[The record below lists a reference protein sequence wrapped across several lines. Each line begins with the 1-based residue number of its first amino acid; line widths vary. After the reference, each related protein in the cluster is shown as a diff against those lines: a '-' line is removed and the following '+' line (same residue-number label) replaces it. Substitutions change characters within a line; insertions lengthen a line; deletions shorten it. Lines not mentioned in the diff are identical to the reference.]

1 MNKPLNPSS
10 SLKNKQ
16 HYSHKNTNDWLFA
29 ILIVALVACGVLL
42 AWFGVEDLVKAVE
55 QLNG

>member
-16 HYSHKNTNDWLFA
+16 HYSHQNTNDWL
-29 ILIVALVACGVLL
+29 LITLMMTLIACGVLL

>member
-1 MNKPLNPSS
+1 MITSS
-10 SLKNKQ
+10 PQNKQ
-16 HYSHKNTNDWLFA
+16 HRSHSNSSDWLFVV
-29 ILIVALVACGVLL
+29 LTLALVACGVLL